1 MSNTFDNLT
10 SRHPAAVRRILT
22 VAHLYVLTL
31 PALAVLAAVTGHTV
45 PTVAGILAM
54 IGLYGTGYATA
65 AHRNQGQVA
74 QARRDPLTG
83 LPNRAAAEDMLA
95 HATRTGTP
103 VTVALADVDGLHM
116 INRNLGMAA
125 GDQYLRII
133 AHRLTHAVPA
143 GGVLVRHGG
152 DEFSIVAPGIHA
164 QDLATAIGA
173 ALVEPALIAG
183 YRIQPRASVGIAA
196 TDPLDR
202 PGEANH
208 TRARADS
215 ALYTAKRYG
224 GNQIHVFHA
233 TLDPEPSPDGTRP
246 LLRRRDVNPLAG
258 TGLAWVP
265 APGDDL
271 IPLLLSVADTHT
283 LYQALRDA
291 RDLWTSTADAP
302 HGAQRPHPQPHPD
315 PATLAGDAIGTGSAA
330 ARAARYAR
338 LVEHLTPIID
348 ATPADGAHSDP
359 VATPPSM
366 ASVVLL
372 GISAQFTPLDL
383 EALVITAA
391 EAVHGHREDLSSRQL
406 DLAARAYDLLHDEI
420 DG

>member
-1 MSNTFDNLT
+1 VSNTFDSVA

-31 PALAVLAAVTGHTV
+31 PALTVLAAVTGHTV
-45 PTVAGILAM
+45 ATVAGILAM

-65 AHRNQGQVA
+65 AHRNRDQVA

-83 LPNRAAAEDMLA
+83 LPNRAAADDMLT

-103 VTVALADVDGLHM
+103 VTVVLADVDGLHM
-116 INRNLGMAA
+116 INRSLGMAA
-125 GDQYLRII
+125 GDQYLRIV

-143 GGVLVRHGG
+143 GGMLVRHGG
-152 DEFSIVAPGIHA
+152 DEFSIVAPGTDA
-164 QDLATAIGA
+164 QHLATAIGA
-173 ALVEPALIAG
+173 ALAGPAVIAG

-196 TDPLDR
+196 TDPLGRLGD
-202 PGEANH
+202 ANH

-215 ALYTAKRYG
+215 AIYTGKRDG
-224 GNQIHVFHA
+224 GNQIRVYDPDR
-233 TLDPEPSPDGTRP
+233 DPEPSPDGTRP
-246 LLRRRDVNPLAG
+246 LLRHRDLNPLAAAG
-258 TGLAWVP
+258 VAWVP

-283 LYQALRDA
+283 LYQGLRDA
-291 RDLWTSTADAP
+291 RDLWTRTADAP
-302 HGAQRPHPQPHPD
+302 RGAQGPD
-315 PATLAGDAIGTGSAA
+315 PQRPTDPTTLAGDATGAGSAA

-338 LVEHLTPIID
+338 LVEHLTPIIE
-348 ATPADGAHSDP
+348 ADGAHNDP

-366 ASVVLL
+366 ASVVLV

-391 EAVHGHREDLSSRQL
+391 EAVHGQREDLSSRQL
-406 DLAARAYDLLHDEI
+406 DLAARAYDLLQDEV